1 MAPLAGTAVLSPG
14 LCGSPGLGPLESEQ
28 SRAATFFPGV
38 GRSLLLFTR
47 QRSLELGYGG
57 GVGLH
62 ALPELEAFYCCLQMP
77 DYGADPEKEDLVYFE
92 YGVMRQ

>member
-1 MAPLAGTAVLSPG
+1 MALIAGAAVLSPG
-14 LCGSPGLGPLESEQ
+14 LCGSPGLRPLESEQ
-28 SRAATFFPGV
+28 SRAAAFFRGV
-38 GRSLLLFTR
+38 GRLLLLFAR

-57 GVGLH
+57 RLGLH
-62 ALPELEAFYCCLQMP
+62 ALPESEAFYRRLQMP